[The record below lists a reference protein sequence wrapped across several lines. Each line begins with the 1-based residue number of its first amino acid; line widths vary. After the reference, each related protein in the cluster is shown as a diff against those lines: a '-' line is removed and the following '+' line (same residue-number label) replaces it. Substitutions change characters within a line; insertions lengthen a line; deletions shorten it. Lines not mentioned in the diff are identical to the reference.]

1 MAGMRVRIAELPLE
15 LSPGDA
21 VDAAYP
27 VELDE
32 LARVAREGETALV
45 ECDPELAPH
54 LHRALKARL
63 HDPLGGRVLGARYL
77 TGQAP
82 GATALGPGRL
92 ELEVRPASVSGALL
106 LELTRLLREGAPNVL
121 LVVPHF
127 ELLAPSA
134 DPDGTAAR
142 GSREVAALLQDH
154 PGVPVLALHAPDVLV
169 PDALA
174 EAFTRRGAIGAVATD
189 RLRHLVLRREA
200 RKLDVEWFEPSQLA
214 EHVEGLNALELRR
227 ALARLQGRIDHDPR
241 FAAARDALLAELRAA
256 PRRAREPR
264 PMPDGAGSREVEW
277 RLRPRG

>member
-1 MAGMRVRIAELPLE
+1 MRVRIAELPLE
-15 LSPGDA
+15 LSPADA

-45 ECDPELAPH
+45 ECDADLAPH

-63 HDPLGGRVLGARYL
+63 NDPLGGRVVGARYV

-82 GATALGPGRL
+82 GAQALGPGRL
-92 ELEVRPASVSGALL
+92 ELEVRPASLSEALL
-106 LELTRLLREGAPNVL
+106 LELTRLLRDGAPNLL

-134 DPDGTAAR
+134 DAEGRAAR
-142 GSREVAALLQDH
+142 AAREVAASLQDN
-154 PGVPVLALHAPDVLV
+154 PGVPVLALHSPDVLV

-174 EAFTRRGAIGAVATD
+174 RAFTRRGAIGDVAVD
-189 RLRHLVLRREA
+189 RLRHLVLRREG
-200 RKLDVEWFEPSQLA
+200 RKLDVEWFEPSLLA

-241 FAAARDALLAELRAA
+241 FVAARDALLAELRGA

-264 PMPDGAGSREVEW
+264 PMPDGPGSRGVEW
-277 RLRPRG
+277 RLRPRS